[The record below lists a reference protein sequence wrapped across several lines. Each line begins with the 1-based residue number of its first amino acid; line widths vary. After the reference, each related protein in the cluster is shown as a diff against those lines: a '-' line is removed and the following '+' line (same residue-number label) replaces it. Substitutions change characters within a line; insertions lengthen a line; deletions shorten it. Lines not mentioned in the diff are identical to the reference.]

1 LQINKVKFI
10 LILEHELIL
19 KDIDKNQKMRNKL
32 RAIMQIKTEKKN
44 KEKEEIKKE
53 VKVLKMLQE
62 DFDPEL
68 YIKEQESEN
77 EENSNNSD

>member
-1 LQINKVKFI
+1 LLIKKVSI
-10 LILEHELIL
+10 VLTLEHELIL
-19 KDIDKNQKMRNKL
+19 KDINKNQKMRNKL

-68 YIKEQESEN
+68 YVKEKESE
-77 EENSNNSD
+77 ENLSD